1 MTEGSIGMTG
11 SIKTKQEKEH
21 SKFMAVKTI
30 ALESDQVDS
39 AEDLGQTGLTNIADN
54 SEMLV
59 FKYEINFNNLIF
71 RSERQ
76 ESVQHKEDED
86 KKGEAKDGGTD
97 TEQHNEEQRRSR
109 DGVEVPETIIHT
121 PMEHGGVEQGV
132 EVPLYE
138 EM

>member
-1 MTEGSIGMTG
+1 MTEGSVGMTG

-21 SKFMAVKTI
+21 GKFMAVKTI
-30 ALESDQVDS
+30 AMESDQVDS

-54 SEMLV
+54 SD
-59 FKYEINFNNLIF
+59 I
-71 RSERQ
+71 SERQ
-76 ESVQHKEDED
+76 ESVKHNEDED
-86 KKGEAKDGGTD
+86 KKSEAKGVGTD
-97 TEQHNEEQRRSR
+97 TEQHNEAQGRSR

-121 PMEHGGVEQGV
+121 PTEHGGVEQGV